1 MRYIISI
8 KDATGKKNYIYR
20 TFPILKFTDQIHLA
34 YRMYKEETKQT
45 AIELIDQEWDIIIE
59 RI

>member
-8 KDATGKKNYIYR
+8 KDAIGKKQYIYR
-20 TFPILKFTDQIHLA
+20 TFPTLRFTDQIHLA
-34 YRMYKEETKQT
+34 HRMYKEEAKAKAIQL
-45 AIELIDQEWDIIIE
+45 IELEYDIIIE